1 VMVSVLRVVVEH
13 PLPRRQHPPA
23 VLRPHHALVLRLV
36 PRGRH
41 HVVLPEEVGG
51 LVHQRGVP
59 PAELEPRAGAA
70 EAVQQVQV
78 RLQVVVA
85 REVQGLLEER
95 RRLVVQLQQHAQVRV
110 HAAEAQ
116 PVGRPQH
123 ELRERRLVEEHA
135 GHLGHAVVH
144 VHDAQRPH
152 AQLLLEP
159 PPEGDVPD
167 ARAGEGEHAHR
178 RHPVA
183 RRHVRARLRDVEGA
197 QHRQRA
203 AQAVAR
209 DRHAH
214 LLAPLV
220 VQIHQLAHLGQHLLP
235 RRVPA
240 EAAAGALVRVQ
251 RHEPSLHLHVGVRAG
266 DARLAQ
272 GDLVGRQIGQP
283 LEAGDGAAPRHGD
296 VPAAEPRR
304 LLVGGNGHVPDER
317 AGLGPHLGVGGGRLD
332 AEVGELEVVA
342 GGVEVAGDIVADAAE
357 ADVVEEGLRRVLAAA
372 AVGGEAVVVEA
383 VVGGL
388 GELAI
393 ADELLEEHAV
403 DGVQQTLPVVAAV
416 DLPPPRG
423 ELPVVGRGLMRAEV
437 HVLDRHR
444 GGLLF
449 GSRRRGD
456 DKIAAR
462 TTTALKRVRQ
472 CHTAGEPAGPVVHG
486 GDEAQAGRYGGRHQ
500 LLGAAVVVDAV
511 RDHAARRCVFVLNAS
526 VF

>member
-1 VMVSVLRVVVEH
+1 MVSVLRVVVEH

-36 PRGRH
+36 PHGRH

-59 PAELEPRAGAA
+59 PAGLEPRAGAA

-95 RRLVVQLQQHAQVRV
+95 RHLVVQLQQHAQVRV

-116 PVGRPQH
+116 PVRRPQD

-152 AQLLLEP
+152 AQLPLEP

-214 LLAPLV
+214 LLAPPV

-240 EAAAGALVRVQ
+240 EA
-251 RHEPSLHLHVGVRAG
+251 
-266 DARLAQ
+266 
-272 GDLVGRQIGQP
+272 
-283 LEAGDGAAPRHGD
+283 
-296 VPAAEPRR
+296 
-304 LLVGGNGHVPDER
+304 
-317 AGLGPHLGVGGGRLD
+317 
-332 AEVGELEVVA
+332 
-342 GGVEVAGDIVADAAE
+342 
-357 ADVVEEGLRRVLAAA
+357 
-372 AVGGEAVVVEA
+372 VVVEA

-388 GELAI
+388 GELAV

-403 DGVQQTLPVVAAV
+403 DGVQQALPVVAAV
-416 DLPPPRG
+416 DLRPPRG
-423 ELPVVGRGLMRAEV
+423 ELPIVGRRLMRAEV

-456 DKIAAR
+456 DDEIAAR

-472 CHTAGEPAGPVVHG
+472 CHSGEPAGPVVHG
-486 GDEAQAGRYGGRHQ
+486 GDEAQAGRYGGRHR
-500 LLGAAVVVDAV
+500 LLGAAVTVVVDAV
-511 RDHAARRCVFVLNAS
+511 RDHAARRCVFVLNVS
-526 VF
+526 VV